1 MKNQNLFSHFAEII
15 RNMDLDK
22 IKDVATLPTSMEMAR
37 DGNLSIQYIPFDY
50 VNPEARLVIVGI
62 TPGFTQLQNALH
74 EAQKQL
80 HAGSDLSTA
89 LIAAKNTGAFSGSMR
104 PNLVSMLD
112 HLKINEWLNIATC
125 DTLFGKDSHLV
136 QTTSV
141 LRYPVFVNGENY
153 NGTPNMTKHPL
164 LQKQLKDHFAKE
176 CNLLKNAI
184 IVPLGPKVSEGL
196 DFLVKQGLVDERNVL
211 EGMPHPSGANAE
223 RIAYFLGKKNRD
235 QLSVK
240 TDPAKLDKAKTLL
253 KAKIAAL
260 TKQ

>member
-1 MKNQNLFSHFAEII
+1 MKNQNLFSHYAEDI
-15 RNMDLDK
+15 RNLNLDK
-22 IKDVATLPTSMEMAR
+22 IKDVATLPASMELAR
-37 DGNLSIQYIPFDY
+37 DGNLSIHYIPFDY

-62 TPGFTQLQNALH
+62 TPGFTQLRNALH

-80 HAGSDLSTA
+80 HAGSDHSTA
-89 LIAAKNTGAFSGSMR
+89 LIAAKRTGAFSGSMR

-112 HLKINEWLNIATC
+112 HLKVNEWLGIATC

-136 QTTSV
+136 QTTSA
-141 LRYPVFVNGENY
+141 LRYPVFVDGENY

-164 LQKQLKDHFAKE
+164 LQKQLKDHFAEE
-176 CNLLKNAI
+176 CRSLKNAI
-184 IVPLGPKVSEGL
+184 IVPLGPKVSEAL
-196 DFLVKQGLVDERNVL
+196 DFLAKQSLIDGKNVL

-223 RIAYFLGKKNRD
+223 RIAYFLGKKDRD

-240 TDPAKLDKAKTLL
+240 TDPAKLDEAKAIL